1 MKFPHPFLEQRSKE
15 ETLNPSL
22 KCKIQQDKESRFL
35 SDDVHW
41 EFKEK
46 SRSQPEI
53 PGSESEE
60 EDIDSIMSFA
70 LHPARATGTV
80 VNYAT
85 SDGTKLNNVAF
96 AKLPYKLDMPLQ
108 GT

>member
-1 MKFPHPFLEQRSKE
+1 
-15 ETLNPSL
+15 
-22 KCKIQQDKESRFL
+22 
-35 SDDVHW
+35 
-41 EFKEK
+41 
-46 SRSQPEI
+46 
-53 PGSESEE
+53 
-60 EDIDSIMSFA
+60 MSFA

-85 SDGTKLNNVAF
+85 SDGTKLYNVAF